1 MKPIKED
8 LHMNINWNTVKK
20 VSGGIAAVGII
31 AMMIDYFI
39 AKTKFYKKAAQ
50 TMDKT
55 NEYLDKTGKLIEDT
69 MN

>member
-1 MKPIKED
+1 
-8 LHMNINWNTVKK
+8 MNINWNIVKK
-20 VSGGIAAVGII
+20 VCGGIAAVGII
-31 AMMIDYFI
+31 AMMIDYI
-39 AKTKFYKKAAQ
+39 TAKTKYYRKAAA